1 MKAELAHSQVEA
13 KRFLS
18 QFQTAFTTRWDGS
31 TWPNW
36 ERTWKNA
43 DRYVRGLF
51 RPGTDNTVTDIAK
64 KTHMDQERLERFVR
78 ESPWEHG
85 AVEARL
91 QEIVP
96 EAVQGDDAAIIVDG
110 MAIPKKGDESVGVAR
125 QWCGATG
132 KLDNCQVTVNATLA
146 RPGERR
152 NPDQVTWPLGMQLYL
167 DKKWSDHEDA
177 DYDNQREGE
186 RYARLREKT
195 DIPDDIHYQ
204 PKHNIAAGII
214 EQALSAGLDHACVVA
229 DSNFGKRSSFREA
242 LRALDEPYVL
252 EIETRKPRVIP
263 AETSVIEP
271 GPTDGRGPPRKYPAY
286 SEDVSAETP
295 REVADRVG
303 DRDAWTSISWNTGTK
318 DELSGEFYRERVRVV
333 KSATNRWLTD
343 ETGWLLLKRVPEEEN
358 GSEKMYKAWLCWGL
372 DDVSLEDLV
381 SWAQLRW
388 TIEKFHRE
396 IKQELGGDEYQG
408 RTWRGFHHHLSAV
421 MLAHAFIAKL
431 RLETGIDRSELP
443 SFETIVRDIVRE
455 SAIQRVMTEH
465 GLNRGKAEEIA
476 VDMLEGYSSW

>member
-13 KRFLS
+13 KRFLN
-18 QFQTAFTTRWDGS
+18 QFQSAFTTRWDGS

-36 ERTWKNA
+36 ERTWRNA

-51 RPGTDNTVTDIAK
+51 RPGTDNTVTDIAE
-64 KTHMDQERLERFVR
+64 KTHMDQERLERFIR
-78 ESPWEHG
+78 KSPWEHG

-96 EAVQGDDAAIIVDG
+96 DAVQGDDTAIVVDG
-110 MAIPKKGDESVGVAR
+110 MGIPKKGDDSVGVAR

-132 KLDNCQVTVNATLA
+132 KIDNCQVTVNATLA

-152 NPDQVTWPLGMQLYL
+152 NADQVTWPLGMRLYL
-167 DKKWSDHEDA
+167 DKEWTGHEEA
-177 DYDNQREGE
+177 SYDNQRERE

-195 DIPDDIHYQ
+195 DIPDDARYQ
-204 PKHNIAAGII
+204 PKYDIAAGII
-214 EQALSAGLDHACVVA
+214 DRAVGAGLDHACVVA
-229 DSNFGKRSSFREA
+229 DSNFGKRNSFRQE
-242 LRALDEPYVL
+242 LRAMDEPYVL
-252 EIETRKPRVIP
+252 EIETGKPHIVP
-263 AETSVIEP
+263 EETSIIEP
-271 GPTDGRGPPRKYPAY
+271 GPTEGRGPPRKYPTY
-286 SEDVSAETP
+286 PEDVTAETP
-295 REVADRVG
+295 AMVADRVG
-303 DRDAWTSISWNTGTK
+303 DLEAWSHITWNEGTK
-318 DELSGEFYRERVRVV
+318 DELSGDFYRERVRVV
-333 KSATNRWLTD
+333 KSASNRWLTA
-343 ETGWLLLKRVPEEEN
+343 ETGWLLLKRVPEDNDSEET
-358 GSEKMYKAWLCWGL
+358 YKAWLCWGL
-372 DDVSLEDLV
+372 DDASLEDLV

-431 RLETGIDRSELP
+431 RLETGTDRSMLS
-443 SFETIVRDIVRE
+443 SFETIVREIVRE
-455 SAIQRVMTEH
+455 SATQRVMTEH
-465 GLNRGKAEEIA
+465 GLTRAKAEEIA